1 MSSVLLQESSFNSA
15 VEAILAAS
23 KKKNDNAELEMFL
36 LMVIAIMRLH
46 VQVWLQNSWCQPLTI
61 IFDADSEL
69 KAKSYHL

>member
-36 LMVIAIMRLH
+36 LMVIAVMRLH
-46 VQVWLQNSWCQPLTI
+46 VQVWLQIYETLTLI
-61 IFDADSEL
+61 YDEGSEL